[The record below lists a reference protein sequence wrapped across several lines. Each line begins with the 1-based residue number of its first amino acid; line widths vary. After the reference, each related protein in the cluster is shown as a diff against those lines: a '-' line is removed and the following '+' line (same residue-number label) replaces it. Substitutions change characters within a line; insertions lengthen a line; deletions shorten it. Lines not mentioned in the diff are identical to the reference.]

1 MRRKFWALLCAGML
15 LVNGACA
22 DMAAQTDAGEVYIGE
37 NNQLT
42 LDGAVA
48 PLETALATQV
58 LGASGNIAYYL
69 LLGEA
74 LADGTPTYTLM
85 QMDVSAPEATVV
97 AENVLFAVFQPGE
110 NGVFYVTEA
119 QPTQIQAVP
128 TTLAGH
134 SVDVAVERLQASQEG
149 LVVTAGGTDSL
160 YLPGI
165 GMLSVPETEQGMT
178 YTLCGDGFEILESPD
193 GMLLVRHAG
202 ESDVRL
208 LAQQAAALAY
218 DEAADMLY
226 YVTQQESVYMLYQYD
241 PLCAWP
247 WNRARFWRFPR
258 SACWPMTA

>member
-1 MRRKFWALLCAGML
+1 
-15 LVNGACA
+15 
-22 DMAAQTDAGEVYIGE
+22 
-37 NNQLT
+37 
-42 LDGAVA
+42 
-48 PLETALATQV
+48 
-58 LGASGNIAYYL
+58 
-69 LLGEA
+69 
-74 LADGTPTYTLM
+74 M

-178 YTLCGDGFEILESPD
+178 YTPVSYTHL
-193 GMLLVRHAG
+193 
-202 ESDVRL
+202 DVYKR
-208 LAQQAAALAY
+208 Q
-218 DEAADMLY
+218 
-226 YVTQQESVYMLYQYD
+226 
-241 PLCAWP
+241 
-247 WNRARFWRFPR
+247 RRR
-258 SACWPMTA
+258 

>member
-1 MRRKFWALLCAGML
+1 ML

-85 QMDVSAPEATVV
+85 QMDVSVPEATVV

-119 QPTQIQAVP
+119 QPTQIYAGGAFGGCGGGA
-128 TTLAGH
+128 LAGF
-134 SVDVAVERLQASQEG
+134 
-149 LVVTAGGTDSL
+149 AGR
-160 YLPGI
+160 PG
-165 GMLSVPETEQGMT
+165 GDCRRNRFALSAGH
-178 YTLCGDGFEILESPD
+178 
-193 GMLLVRHAG
+193 RHAQCAG
-202 ESDVRL
+202 NGAGHDVYAVRRWL
-208 LAQQAAALAY
+208 
-218 DEAADMLY
+218 
-226 YVTQQESVYMLYQYD
+226 
-241 PLCAWP
+241 
-247 WNRARFWRFPR
+247 
-258 SACWPMTA
+258 